1 MRLASLCSCARVEVC
16 RKFSAVAVG
25 PVLPGQALPIC
36 QCESELAS
44 NPSLDNPVLFL
55 HTKAMFLI
63 HQPEISGTEPSPF
76 PCQPRADVMGPW
88 VVCGTVF

>member
-1 MRLASLCSCARVEVC
+1 MASAFCTQVSRTPVLSSFSVRLASLCSCARVEVC

-25 PVLPGQALPIC
+25 PVLPSQALPIC

-44 NPSLDNPVLFL
+44 NPSLDNPILFL

-63 HQPEISGTEPSPF
+63 PS
-76 PCQPRADVMGPW
+76 A
-88 VVCGTVF
+88 